1 LIETFS
7 NKTVQDLAEKLLTRL
22 YDATEGDEWEEV
34 NFIAIYNEV
43 CGEHSPDNVRLRH
56 NVLQCLLVDE
66 FIMLAPD
73 KSSVAITSQGKRHL
87 GKMPSLKES
96 KKTTKNTK
104 KNCKD

>member
-7 NKTVQDLAEKLLTRL
+7 NETVQDLAEKLLMKL

-43 CGEHSPDNVRLRH
+43 SRKYSPDNVRLRH
-56 NVLQCLLVDE
+56 NVLQCLLYDE

-87 GKMPSLKES
+87 GKMPSLKDS
-96 KKTTKNTK
+96 KKPKRYQK
-104 KNCKD
+104 KL